1 MKVFISHSWNDKSLA
16 TRINEILEKDAHEVW
31 YDIHQLVPGDDIQ
44 AVIDVYIKKSDVVVL
59 IWSLFAF
66 DSAGVDAEIQTAKK
80 LGKRIIPLQK
90 DSTPLAHHKEL
101 KGLLGI
107 PFDDVETGMLL
118 LQRALLMLMASDT
131 YKEAPWFKEAFDNVV
146 DLGGYLNY
154 VNTYR
159 LKGNKS
165 DDGYKEQWAERLEE
179 LNKKNELIRKHLMPE
194 AEDKMQT
201 LQGIM
206 KELEKGDTSLEKL
219 NEWKQWCIAN
229 ESFQPDLMKKLK
241 EFIDNDIQR
250 LHSGGTPVSALNIES
265 VEATIQKLEHAIG
278 QKKDEAYKDLTA
290 TIKKYGGFLM
300 GEKTVN
306 SIVTGYLNYVTKCP
320 QLLREL
326 LNEAKLSE
334 YVAVKE
340 AVVMLTH
347 YLESQDHGLEMR
359 KKNLEGYFDD
369 AYLINHTVKLLIEA
383 DLVAKNNFSIDFVS
397 INIVEQYVSFILNK
411 QTKIKLDA
419 VLAEMKK
426 LIGIKKNEIN
436 WGQVAAVVI
445 GIAAVGSGAGY
456 LGGLQAN
463 QGLQA
468 NNDTG
473 GSSTPGAENDSA
485 CWEDRMAAM
494 SAKYGGGI
502 NFYHPI
508 QY

>member
-16 TRINEILEKDAHEVW
+16 TRINETLEKDAHEVW

-80 LGKRIIPLQK
+80 LGKRIIPLLK

-107 PFDDVETGMLL
+107 PFDDAETGLLL
-118 LQRALLMLMASDT
+118 LQRALLMLMASET
-131 YKEAPWFKEAFDNVV
+131 YKDAPWFKEAFDNVV

-159 LKGNKS
+159 LKENKN

-194 AEDKMQT
+194 ADNKMQT

-250 LHSGGTPVSALNIES
+250 LHSGGAPVSALNIES
-265 VEATIQKLEHAIG
+265 VEATIQKLENAIG
-278 QKKDEAYKDLTA
+278 QKKEDAYKDLTA

-340 AVVMLTH
+340 AVVMLTR

-383 DLVAKNNFSIDFVS
+383 DLIAKNNFSLDSVS
-397 INIVEQYVSFILNK
+397 MNVVEQYVSFILNK

-419 VLAEMKK
+419 VLAEIKK

-468 NNDTG
+468 NNGTD
-473 GSSTPGAENDSA
+473 STPTPGTENDSA

>member
-1 MKVFISHSWNDKSLA
+1 MKIFISHSWNDKSLA
-16 TRINEILEKDAHEVW
+16 THVNEILQKDGHEVW

-44 AVIDVYIKKSDVVVL
+44 AVIDVYIKKCDIVVL
-59 IWSLFAF
+59 IWSLYAF
-66 DSAGVDAEIQTAKK
+66 DSAGVDAEIQTTKK
-80 LGKRIIPLQK
+80 LGKRIIPLLK

-107 PFDDVETGMLL
+107 PFDDAETGMLL
-118 LQRALLMLMASDT
+118 LQRALLMLMAGDT
-131 YKEAPWFKEAFDNVV
+131 YKDTPWFKEAFDNMV

-159 LKGNKS
+159 LKGNKN
-165 DDGYKEQWAERLEE
+165 DDGYKEQWAARLEE

-194 AEDKMQT
+194 AENKMEM

-206 KELEKGDTSLEKL
+206 KELEKGNTPLEKL
-219 NEWKQWCIAN
+219 SEWKEWCAAN
-229 ESFQPDLMKKLK
+229 ESFQPELMKKLK

-250 LHSGGTPVSALNIES
+250 LHNGGAPVSSLDIES
-265 VEATIQKLEHAIG
+265 VETTIRQLETSIG
-278 QKKDEAYKDLTA
+278 QKKDAAHQDLTV

-300 GEKTVN
+300 GEKAVN

-326 LNEAKLSE
+326 LNEVKLSE

-340 AVVMLTH
+340 AVVMLTR

-383 DLVAKNNFSIDFVS
+383 DLVAKDSFSLDFVS
-397 INIVEQYVSFILNK
+397 TKIVEQYVSFILNK
-411 QTKIKLDA
+411 QTKTKLDD
-419 VLAEMKK
+419 VLKEMRN
-426 LIGIKKNEIN
+426 LIGLKKNEIN

-463 QGLQA
+463 PGLQS
-468 NNDTG
+468 NTG
-473 GSSTPGAENDSA
+473 TDGSSTTGGGNNSA
-485 CWEDRMAAM
+485 CWEDRMSAM

-508 QY
+508 KY

>member
-1 MKVFISHSWNDKSLA
+1 MKIFISHSWNDKSLA
-16 TRINEILEKDAHEVW
+16 TQVNETLQKDGHEIW

-44 AVIDVYIKKSDVVVL
+44 AVIDVYIKKCDVVVL
-59 IWSLFAF
+59 IWSLHAFA
-66 DSAGVDAEIQTAKK
+66 SAGVDAEIQTTKK
-80 LGKRIIPLQK
+80 MGKRMIPLLK

-107 PFDDVETGMLL
+107 PFDDGETGMLL
-118 LQRALLMLMASDT
+118 LQRALLMLMAGDT
-131 YKEAPWFKEAFDNVV
+131 YKDAPWFKEAFDNVV

-159 LKGNKS
+159 LKGNKN
-165 DDGYKEQWAERLEE
+165 DDGYKEQWAARLEE
-179 LNKKNELIRKHLMPE
+179 LNKKNELIRKNLLPE
-194 AEDKMQT
+194 AENKMET

-206 KELEKGDTSLEKL
+206 RELEKGNTPLEKL
-219 NEWKQWCIAN
+219 NEWKQWCTEN
-229 ESFQPDLMKKLK
+229 ESFQPELMKKLK
-241 EFIDNDIQR
+241 EFIDNDILR
-250 LHSGGTPVSALNIES
+250 LHSGGAPVSTLNIES
-265 VEATIQKLEHAIG
+265 ADSIILQLEKAIAQKREAAHQ
-278 QKKDEAYKDLTA
+278 DLTA

-306 SIVTGYLNYVTKCP
+306 SIVAGYLNYVIKCP

-340 AVVMLTH
+340 AVVMLTR
-347 YLESQDHGLEMR
+347 YLASQDHGLEMR

-383 DLVAKNNFSIDFVS
+383 DLVAKESFSLDFVS
-397 INIVEQYVSFILNK
+397 MKVVEQYVSFILNK
-411 QTKIKLDA
+411 QTKTKLDD
-419 VLAEMKK
+419 VLKEMRN
-426 LIGIKKNEIN
+426 LIGLKKNEIN
-436 WGQVAAVVI
+436 WGQVAAVVL

-456 LGGLQAN
+456 LGGLQTN
-463 QGLQA
+463 QGLQSNTDA
-468 NNDTG
+468 P
-473 GSSTPGAENDSA
+473 SPGEGNDSG
-485 CWEDRMAAM
+485 CWEDRMSAM

-508 QY
+508 KY

>member
-1 MKVFISHSWNDKSLA
+1 MKIFISHSWNDKSLA
-16 TRINEILEKDAHEVW
+16 TRVNETLQKDGHEVW
-31 YDIHQLVPGDDIQ
+31 YDIHQLVPGDEIQ
-44 AVIDVYIKKSDVVVL
+44 PVIDVYIKKCDVVVL
-59 IWSLFAF
+59 LWSLFAF
-66 DSAGVDAEIQTAKK
+66 DSAGVDAEIQATKK
-80 LGKRIIPLQK
+80 MGKRIIPLLK
-90 DSTPLAHHKEL
+90 DSTPLDHHKEL

-107 PFDDVETGMLL
+107 PFDDIETGMLL
-118 LQRALLMLMASDT
+118 LQRALLMLMAGDT
-131 YKEAPWFKEAFDNVV
+131 YKDTQWFKEAFDNVV

-159 LKGNKS
+159 LKGNKN
-165 DDGYKEQWAERLEE
+165 DDGYKEQWAARLEE
-179 LNKKNELIRKHLMPE
+179 LNKKNELIRKHLLPE
-194 AEDKMQT
+194 AENKMET

-206 KELEKGDTSLEKL
+206 KDLEKGNTPLEKL
-219 NEWKQWCIAN
+219 NEWKQWCAAN
-229 ESFQPDLMKKLK
+229 ESFQPELMKKLK
-241 EFIDNDIQR
+241 EFIENDIQR
-250 LHSGGTPVSALNIES
+250 LHSGGAPVSTLNIES
-265 VEATIQKLEHAIG
+265 VEGIISQLENAID
-278 QKKDEAYKDLTA
+278 QKKEATHKDLTA

-340 AVVMLTH
+340 AVVMLTR
-347 YLESQDHGLEMR
+347 YLASQDHGLEMR

-383 DLVAKNNFSIDFVS
+383 DLVAKGGFSLDFVS
-397 INIVEQYVSFILNK
+397 TNVVEQYVSFILNK
-411 QTKIKLDA
+411 QTKLKLDD
-419 VLAEMKK
+419 VLKEMRS
-426 LIGIKKNEIN
+426 LIGLKKNEIN

-463 QGLQA
+463 PGLQ
-468 NNDTG
+468 NGGGMD
-473 GSSTPGAENDSA
+473 GSSTGGGNDSA
-485 CWEDRMAAM
+485 CWEDRMAAI

>member
-1 MKVFISHSWNDKSLA
+1 MKIFISHSWNDKSLA
-16 TRINEILEKDAHEVW
+16 TQVNEILEKDGHEVW
-31 YDIHQLVPGDDIQ
+31 YDVHQLAPGDDIQ

-59 IWSLFAF
+59 IWSLHAF
-66 DSAGVDAEIQTAKK
+66 DSEGVDAEIQTTKR
-80 LGKRIIPLQK
+80 LGKRIIPLLK

-107 PFDDVETGMLL
+107 PFDDVDTGLLL
-118 LQRALLMLMASDT
+118 LQRGLLMLMAGET
-131 YKEAPWFKEAFDNVV
+131 YKDAPWFKEAFDNVV

-159 LKGNKS
+159 LKGNKN
-165 DDGYKEQWAERLEE
+165 DDGYKEQWAARLEE

-194 AEDKMQT
+194 AEGKMEM
-201 LQGIM
+201 LQSIM
-206 KELEKGDTSLEKL
+206 KELEKGNTPLKKL
-219 NEWKQWCIAN
+219 NEWKQWCTAN
-229 ESFQPDLMKKLK
+229 ECFQPELMKKLK

-250 LHSGGTPVSALNIES
+250 LHNGGAPVSSLNVES
-265 VEATIQKLEHAIG
+265 VEKTIERLENAIG
-278 QKKDEAYKDLTA
+278 QKKEEAYAGLTA

-300 GEKTVN
+300 GEKTIN

-340 AVVMLTH
+340 AVVKLTS

-383 DLVAKNNFSIDFVS
+383 DLVAKNNFSLDFVS
-397 INIVEQYVSFILNK
+397 MNIVEQYVSFILNK
-411 QTKIKLDA
+411 QTKIKLDE
-419 VLAEMKK
+419 VLNELKT
-426 LIGIKKNEIN
+426 LIGLKKNEIN

-445 GIAAVGSGAGY
+445 GVAAVGSGVGY

-463 QGLQA
+463 QGVQS
-468 NNDTG
+468 NSGTDNTSTG
-473 GSSTPGAENDSA
+473 EGKDAA
-485 CWEDRMAAM
+485 CWEDRMSAM

>member
-1 MKVFISHSWNDKSLA
+1 MKIFISHSWNDKSLA
-16 TRINEILEKDAHEVW
+16 THINEVLEKDGHEVW
-31 YDIHQLVPGDDIQ
+31 FDIHELVPGDDIQ
-44 AVIDVYIKKSDVVVL
+44 AVIDVYIKKCDVVIL

-66 DSAGVDAEIQTAKK
+66 DSAGVDAEIQTSKK

-90 DSTPLAHHKEL
+90 DTTPLAHHKEL

-118 LQRALLMLMASDT
+118 LQRALLMLMAGET

-159 LKGNKS
+159 LKGNKN
-165 DDGYKEQWAERLEE
+165 DDGYKEEWAARIEE
-179 LNKKNELIRKHLMPE
+179 LNKKNELIRRHLMP
-194 AEDKMQT
+194 AAQDKMQE
-201 LQGIM
+201 LQAIM
-206 KELEKGDTSLEKL
+206 KELEHGNVPLEKL
-219 NEWKQWCIAN
+219 NEWKQWCGDN
-229 ESFQPDLMKKLK
+229 ESFQPELMKKLK
-241 EFIDNDIQR
+241 EFIDNDMKR
-250 LHSGGTPVSALNIES
+250 LQNGGAPVSSLDIDAVEKTIERLEKAIAL
-265 VEATIQKLEHAIG
+265 
-278 QKKDEAYKDLTA
+278 KKDEAHQGLAA

-300 GEKTVN
+300 GEKTISNIVN
-306 SIVTGYLNYVTKCP
+306 GYLNYVTKCP
-320 QLLREL
+320 QLLKEL

-340 AVVMLTH
+340 TVVILTR

-383 DLVAKNNFSIDFVS
+383 DLVAKNNFSLDFVS
-397 INIVEQYVSFILNK
+397 MNIVEQYVSFILNK
-411 QTKIKLDA
+411 QTKIKLDE
-419 VLAEMKK
+419 VLKEMSKT
-426 LIGIKKNEIN
+426 IGLKKNEIN
-436 WGQVAAVVI
+436 WGQVAAVVL
-445 GIAAVGSGAGY
+445 GIAAVGAGAGY
-456 LGGLQAN
+456 MGGLQAN
-463 QGLQA
+463 GGLQSNAGPAGAGTGEAA
-468 NNDTG
+468 N
-473 GSSTPGAENDSA
+473 SPV
-485 CWEDRMAAM
+485 WEDRMAAM

>member
-1 MKVFISHSWNDKSLA
+1 MKIFISHSWNDKSLA
-16 TRINEILEKDAHEVW
+16 TQVNECLQKDGHEVW

-44 AVIDVYIKKSDVVVL
+44 AVIDVYIKKCDLVVL
-59 IWSLFAF
+59 IWSLHAF
-66 DSAGVDAEIQTAKK
+66 DSEGVDAEIQTAKK
-80 LGKRIIPLQK
+80 LGKRIIPLLK
-90 DSTPLAHHKEL
+90 DATPLAHHNEL

-118 LQRALLMLMASDT
+118 LQRGLLMMMAGET
-131 YKEAPWFKEAFDNVV
+131 YKDTPWFKEAFDNVV

-154 VNTYR
+154 ANTYR
-159 LKGNKS
+159 LKGNKN
-165 DDGYKEQWAERLEE
+165 DDGYKEQWVERLEE
-179 LNKKNELIRKHLMPE
+179 LNKKNELIRKHLVPE
-194 AEDKMQT
+194 AQNKMET
-201 LQGIM
+201 LQAIM
-206 KELEKGDTSLEKL
+206 KDLEKGNTPLEKL
-219 NEWKQWCIAN
+219 NEWKQWCADN
-229 ESFQPDLMKKLK
+229 ESFQPELMKKLK
-241 EFIDNDIQR
+241 EFIENDIQR
-250 LHSGGTPVSALNIES
+250 LHNGGTPVRAINIEAS
-265 VEATIQKLEHAIG
+265 QGTIERLETAIA
-278 QKKDEAYKDLTA
+278 QKKVGAYQDLTA

-340 AVVMLTH
+340 TVVTLTR

-383 DLVAKNNFSIDFVS
+383 DLVAKNNFSLDFVS
-397 INIVEQYVSFILNK
+397 MNIVEQYVSFMLNK
-411 QTKIKLDA
+411 QTKIKLDE
-419 VLAEMKK
+419 VLKEMRT
-426 LIGIKKNEIN
+426 LIGVKKREIN

-445 GIAAVGSGAGY
+445 GIAAVGSGVGY
-456 LGGLQAN
+456 LGGLQP
-463 QGLQA
+463 
-468 NNDTG
+468 NNGVQNNAGTDAAPTG
-473 GSSTPGAENDSA
+473 NGNDAAS
-485 CWEDRMAAM
+485 WEDRMSAM
-494 SAKYGGGI
+494 SARYGGGI

>member
-1 MKVFISHSWNDKSLA
+1 MKIFISHSWNDKSLA
-16 TRINEILEKDAHEVW
+16 TQINETLEKDGHEAW

-44 AVIDVYIKKSDVVVL
+44 AVIDVYIKKCDAVIL
-59 IWSLFAF
+59 LWSLHAF
-66 DSAGVDAEIQTAKK
+66 DSAGVDAEIQTTKK
-80 LGKRIIPLQK
+80 LGKRIIPLLK

-118 LQRALLMLMASDT
+118 LQRALLMLMAGDT
-131 YKEAPWFKEAFDNVV
+131 YKDAPWFKEAFDNVV

-159 LKGNKS
+159 LKGSKN
-165 DDGYKEQWAERLEE
+165 DDGYKEQWAARLEE
-179 LNKKNELIRKHLMPE
+179 LNKKNELIRKHLLPE
-194 AEDKMQT
+194 AENKMET

-206 KELEKGDTSLEKL
+206 KELEKGNTPIEKL
-219 NEWKQWCIAN
+219 NEWKQWCAAN
-229 ESFQPDLMKKLK
+229 ESFQPELMKKLK

-250 LHSGGTPVSALNIES
+250 LHNGGAPVSTLNIES
-265 VEATIQKLEHAIG
+265 VEKIIRQLENAID
-278 QKKDEAYKDLTA
+278 QKKEAAHHDLTA

-306 SIVTGYLNYVTKCP
+306 SIVTSYLNYVTKCP

-340 AVVMLTH
+340 AVVMLTR
-347 YLESQDHGLEMR
+347 YLASQDHGLEMR

-369 AYLINHTVKLLIEA
+369 AYLVNHTVKLLIEA
-383 DLVAKNNFSIDFVS
+383 DLVAKESFSLDFVS
-397 INIVEQYVSFILNK
+397 TKVVEQYVSFILNK
-411 QTKIKLDA
+411 QTKIKLDD
-419 VLAEMKK
+419 VLKEMRN
-426 LIGIKKNEIN
+426 LIGLKKNEIN

-463 QGLQA
+463 PGLQA
-468 NNDTG
+468 GAGTDGSTRTG
-473 GSSTPGAENDSA
+473 EANDSA
-485 CWEDRMAAM
+485 CWEDRMSAM

-508 QY
+508 KY